1 MFFRRMLHMIA
12 VSLECED
19 CLFDEGASASVDAPD
34 ADKHAESSKDD
45 ATWGFVIPL
54 STPGGCSQPVIIRR
68 RAVPTP
74 EYPDIEESGGR
85 V

>member
-12 VSLECED
+12 VWLECDD
-19 CLFDEGASASVDAPD
+19 CLFDEGASASAHASD
-34 ADKHAESSKDD
+34 ADKHAESSGDD
-45 ATWGFVIPL
+45 ATRGFVIPL

-68 RAVPTP
+68 RAALTP
-74 EYPDIEESGGR
+74 EYPDIESGGR